1 MFNIIDLFIQNFKTR
16 YRTHRAN
23 LAQKKPDGS
32 ITLYQHFWKEKEG
45 GKEPKIEWKILER
58 NIPSFNPV
66 NNTCKLCLREK
77 FRIAFHPNEATLNL
91 RTEIFGHCRHIEDCL

>member
-1 MFNIIDLFIQNFKTR
+1 MEVKLKTNS
-16 YRTHRAN
+16 T
-23 LAQKKPDGS
+23 
-32 ITLYQHFWKEKEG
+32 TLSTHFWKEKDG

-66 NNTCKLCLREK
+66 NNTCKL

-91 RTEIFGHCRHIEDCL
+91 RTEIFGHCTHIEDCLYKQDPG